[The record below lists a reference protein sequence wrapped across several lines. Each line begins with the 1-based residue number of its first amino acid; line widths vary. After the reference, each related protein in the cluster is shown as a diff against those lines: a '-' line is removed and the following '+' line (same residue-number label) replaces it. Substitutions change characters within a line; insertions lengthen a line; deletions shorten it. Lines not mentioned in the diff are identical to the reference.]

1 LEQEHVIVS
10 YNNDLRGM
18 IEDQFGRERRI
29 KCSVA
34 SFAGVGAIVDGGRL
48 VATLPILIATQI
60 LRVRPH
66 LKMAE
71 LPFPHEP
78 GSIELLWP
86 KALELDPACHFV
98 RGAIVEIASRLQ
110 LRPQPRRSAKS

>member
-1 LEQEHVIVS
+1 MRSRLGASISRSPWRTSCPARSPGAAWRRATSCACSIRRFVKLGARPSERAYLEQEHVIVS

-60 LRVRPH
+60 L
-66 LKMAE
+66 
-71 LPFPHEP
+71 
-78 GSIELLWP
+78 
-86 KALELDPACHFV
+86 
-98 RGAIVEIASRLQ
+98 
-110 LRPQPRRSAKS
+110 

>member
-1 LEQEHVIVS
+1 MIVS